1 MSSRIRHYTFA
12 AILATSLAVWAP
24 QKAEAQTVY
33 LGQIVTVGFNFCPAG
48 FATTNGQ
55 LLSIAQNTALFS
67 LLGTL
72 YGGDGV
78 QTFALPISLLE
89 SSPSYH
95 TALHR
100 QPYAHMIGR
109 PRGAGVGLE
118 CYVRRNPRRSDGVTS
133 RCS

>member
-1 MSSRIRHYTFA
+1 MSSRIRHYTSA

-24 QKAEAQTVY
+24 QKAEAQVVY

-78 QTFALPISLLE
+78 QTFALPNLPPSSLSNGSTLLHCIAT
-89 SSPSYH
+89 SGIFPS
-95 TALHR
+95 
-100 QPYAHMIGR
+100 R
-109 PRGAGVGLE
+109 P
-118 CYVRRNPRRSDGVTS
+118 
-133 RCS
+133 